1 MSILVFPT
9 CFQSVW
15 PELLGTAAV
24 CGPVHANHLPLPASP
39 LVIPKKDW
47 KLRILVSFWL
57 KTRRRNFASYDPA
70 INQVYTSYG
79 GFAHRG
85 HWGTKQDLPVKRKQK
100 VQDPLVSSS
109 GGRGSAR
116 RNPVAFISALD
127 SSEGQTEWTSAE
139 KDVRWLRRLEELGS
153 GTRLN
158 EMSAWSKRVGNYGG
172 RAIGNV
178 DSEFGSSGLE
188 TSQQMSSAL
197 PNIQSMSERQFK
209 SYIAKLRGQ
218 RERFHEFLQETGVKN
233 EGGGDRPLAMYAY
246 AQMPS
251 THHTR
256 FLAHM
261 NHEAAV
267 QPSSNTLTPVPHP
280 SGGLDYLNPTPLM
293 SQLLFPNPVKGRY
306 VQPPERSTKMALSY
320 KYDSTAI
327 VSVAGYNAILQP
339 DESSAATQ
347 AINWNKLAEGDVSQS
362 PDKASSDYR
371 VESMELYQVPSVVG
385 KSRQGIETAEIKIRV
400 RDYSKRRLNRP
411 NPHRPGTFEYV
422 SHEDT
427 RTLNADP
434 VSLKGAERW
443 TRPNTP
449 IRPYEEKREEASR
462 PMMELLDQLL
472 DTPPPGKGKF

>member
-1 MSILVFPT
+1 MSGGVAPSTFST
-9 CFQSVW
+9 
-15 PELLGTAAV
+15 LL
-24 CGPVHANHLPLPASP
+24 
-39 LVIPKKDW
+39 
-47 KLRILVSFWL
+47 
-57 KTRRRNFASYDPA
+57 RRSKFASYDPA
-70 INQVYTSYG
+70 INQIYTSYG

-85 HWGTKQDLPVKRKQK
+85 HWGIKRDLPVKRKHK

-139 KDVRWLRRLEELGS
+139 KDTRWLRRLEELGS
-153 GTRLN
+153 GTHLHDA
-158 EMSAWSKRVGNYGG
+158 SAWSKRVGNSGG
-172 RAIGNV
+172 RAIGNI
-178 DSEFGSSGLE
+178 DSEFGSSESE

-209 SYIAKLRGQ
+209 SYVAKLRGQ
-218 RERFHEFLQETGVKN
+218 REKFRGFLQATGVKN
-233 EGGGDRPLAMYAY
+233 EEGEDRPLAMYAY
-246 AQMPS
+246 AQVPS

-261 NHEAAV
+261 NHEAAI
-267 QPSSNTLTPVPHP
+267 QPSSNTLAPVPHP

-306 VQPPERSTKMALSY
+306 VQPPERSTRMGFFQ

-327 VSVAGYNAILQP
+327 VSVGGYNAILQP

-347 AINWNKLAEGDVSQS
+347 AINWNKLAERDFSQ
-362 PDKASSDYR
+362 PPEQASSDYR
-371 VESMELYQVPSVVG
+371 VESLELLEVPSVVG
-385 KSRQGIETAEIKIRV
+385 ESRQGIQSANIKIRV
-400 RDYSKRRLNRP
+400 RDYSKRRLDRA

-422 SHEDT
+422 SHVDT
-427 RTLNADP
+427 RTLSADP
-434 VSLKGAERW
+434 VSLKADERW
-443 TRPNTP
+443 STQDTP
-449 IRPYEEKREEASR
+449 MRSYEEKKEASR

-472 DTPPPGKGKF
+472 DTPLPGKGRF

>member
-1 MSILVFPT
+1 MSA
-9 CFQSVW
+9 SVA
-15 PELLGTAAV
+15 PSAFSTLL
-24 CGPVHANHLPLPASP
+24 
-39 LVIPKKDW
+39 
-47 KLRILVSFWL
+47 
-57 KTRRRNFASYDPA
+57 RRSKFASYDPA

-85 HWGTKQDLPVKRKQK
+85 HWGTKRDLPVKRKHK

-127 SSEGQTEWTSAE
+127 SSEGQTEWASAE
-139 KDVRWLRRLEELGS
+139 KDARWLRRLEELGS

-158 EMSAWSKRVGNYGG
+158 DMSAWSKRVGNSGG

-178 DSEFGSSGLE
+178 DSEFGSSE
-188 TSQQMSSAL
+188 SENSQQMSSAL
-197 PNIQSMSERQFK
+197 PNIQAMSERQFK

-218 RERFHEFLQETGVKN
+218 REQFHGFLQEAGVKSE
-233 EGGGDRPLAMYAY
+233 EGKGRPLAMYAH
-246 AQMPS
+246 AQVQS
-251 THHTR
+251 TYHTR
-256 FLAHM
+256 FLAHI
-261 NHEAAV
+261 NHEAAI
-267 QPSSNTLTPVPHP
+267 QPTSNTLTPVPHP

-306 VQPPERSTKMALSY
+306 VQSPERHTRAGLPPKF
-320 KYDSTAI
+320 DSTAV

-347 AINWNKLAEGDVSQS
+347 AVNWNKLAERDFSQS
-362 PDKASSDYR
+362 PEQASSDYR
-371 VESMELYQVPSVVG
+371 VENLELYEVPSVVG
-385 KSRQGIETAEIKIRV
+385 KSRQGIQSAEIKIRV
-400 RDYSKRRLNRP
+400 RDYSKRPQERA

-422 SHEDT
+422 SHIDT

-434 VSLKGAERW
+434 VSLKATERW
-443 TRPNTP
+443 STQPTSKTP
-449 IRPYEEKREEASR
+449 MRPYEEKREEASR

-472 DTPPPGKGKF
+472 NSPPPGKGKF

>member
-1 MSILVFPT
+1 MSSGVAPSAFST
-9 CFQSVW
+9 
-15 PELLGTAAV
+15 LL
-24 CGPVHANHLPLPASP
+24 
-39 LVIPKKDW
+39 
-47 KLRILVSFWL
+47 
-57 KTRRRNFASYDPA
+57 RRSKFASYDPA

-85 HWGTKQDLPVKRKQK
+85 HWGIKRDLPVKRKHK

-127 SSEGQTEWTSAE
+127 SSEGQTEWASAE
-139 KDVRWLRRLEELGS
+139 KDARWLRRLEELGS

-158 EMSAWSKRVGNYGG
+158 ESSAWSKRVGNSGG

-178 DSEFGSSGLE
+178 DSEFGSSESE

-209 SYIAKLRGQ
+209 SYIDKLRSQ
-218 RERFHEFLQETGVKN
+218 REQFHAFLQEAGVRSE
-233 EGGGDRPLAMYAY
+233 EGEGRPLAMYAY
-246 AQMPS
+246 AQVTS

-261 NHEAAV
+261 NHEAAT
-267 QPSSNTLTPVPHP
+267 QPTSNTLTPVPHP
-280 SGGLDYLNPTPLM
+280 SGGLDYLNPTHLM

-306 VQPPERSTKMALSY
+306 IQPPERNTRTALIQ
-320 KYDSTAI
+320 KYDSTAV
-327 VSVAGYNAILQP
+327 VSIAGYNAILQP

-347 AINWNKLAEGDVSQS
+347 AVNWNKLAERDFSQ
-362 PDKASSDYR
+362 PPEQASSDYR
-371 VESMELYQVPSVVG
+371 VETMELYEVPSVVG
-385 KSRQGIETAEIKIRV
+385 KSRQGIQGADIKIRV
-400 RDYSKRRLNRP
+400 RDYSKRRLERA

-422 SHEDT
+422 SHVDT
-427 RTLNADP
+427 RTLNANP
-434 VSLKGAERW
+434 VSLKGTEKWIPQPSAA
-443 TRPNTP
+443 
-449 IRPYEEKREEASR
+449 RPYAEGREEHST

-472 DTPPPGKGKF
+472 DSPHPGKGKP

>member
-1 MSILVFPT
+1 MSGGVAPSAFST
-9 CFQSVW
+9 
-15 PELLGTAAV
+15 LL
-24 CGPVHANHLPLPASP
+24 
-39 LVIPKKDW
+39 
-47 KLRILVSFWL
+47 
-57 KTRRRNFASYDPA
+57 RRSKFATYDPA

-85 HWGTKQDLPVKRKQK
+85 HWGTKRDLPVKRKHK

-127 SSEGQTEWTSAE
+127 SSEGQTEWSSAE
-139 KDVRWLRRLEELGS
+139 KDARWLRRLEELGS

-158 EMSAWSKRVGNYGG
+158 DTSAWSKRVGNSGG

-178 DSEFGSSGLE
+178 DSEFGSSESE

-197 PNIQSMSERQFK
+197 PNTQSMSERQFK
-209 SYIAKLRGQ
+209 SYIDKLRGQ
-218 RERFHEFLQETGVKN
+218 REQFHGFLQQAGVHSE
-233 EGGGDRPLAMYAY
+233 EGKDRPVPMYAY
-246 AQMPS
+246 AQVPS

-267 QPSSNTLTPVPHP
+267 QPTSNTLTPVPHP

-306 VQPPERSTKMALSY
+306 VQPPERNSRMLFQKF
-320 KYDSTAI
+320 DSTAV
-327 VSVAGYNAILQP
+327 VSVAGYNAILQS
-339 DESSAATQ
+339 DESSAVTQ
-347 AINWNKLAEGDVSQS
+347 AVNWNKLAERDFSQ
-362 PDKASSDYR
+362 PPEQASSDYR
-371 VESMELYQVPSVVG
+371 VESLELYEVPSVVG
-385 KSRQGIETAEIKIRV
+385 KSRQGIQGAEIKIRV
-400 RDYSKRRLNRP
+400 RDYSKRHLERA

-422 SHEDT
+422 SHNDT

-434 VSLKGAERW
+434 VSLKATERW
-443 TRPNTP
+443 SAEPSTPMRPFD
-449 IRPYEEKREEASR
+449 EKRKEETSR

>member
-1 MSILVFPT
+1 MSGGVTPSAFST
-9 CFQSVW
+9 
-15 PELLGTAAV
+15 LL
-24 CGPVHANHLPLPASP
+24 
-39 LVIPKKDW
+39 
-47 KLRILVSFWL
+47 
-57 KTRRRNFASYDPA
+57 RRSKFASYDPT
-70 INQVYTSYG
+70 INQAYTSYG

-85 HWGTKQDLPVKRKQK
+85 HWGTKRDLPGKRKHK

-127 SSEGQTEWTSAE
+127 SSEGQTEWSSAE

-158 EMSAWSKRVGNYGG
+158 DTSAWSKRVGNSSG

-178 DSEFGSSGLE
+178 DSEFGSSESE

-209 SYIAKLRGQ
+209 SYITKLRGQ
-218 RERFHEFLQETGVKN
+218 REEFHKFLQDTGVKSE
-233 EGGGDRPLAMYAY
+233 EGENRPLPMYAY
-246 AQMPS
+246 AQVTS

-261 NHEAAV
+261 NHEAAI
-267 QPSSNTLTPVPHP
+267 QPTSNTLAPVPHP

-306 VQPPERSTKMALSY
+306 VQSPERNPKMSLFQ
-320 KYDSTAI
+320 KYDGTAV
-327 VSVAGYNAILQP
+327 VSVAGYNAILQS

-347 AINWNKLAEGDVSQS
+347 AVNWNKLAERDFSQ
-362 PDKASSDYR
+362 PPEQASSDYR
-371 VESMELYQVPSVVG
+371 VEGMELYEVPSVVG
-385 KSRQGIETAEIKIRV
+385 KSRQGIQSADIKIRV
-400 RDYSKRRLNRP
+400 RDYSKRRFERA

-422 SHEDT
+422 SHNDT

-434 VSLKGAERW
+434 ISLKASEKW
-443 TRPNTP
+443 STQLEAKTP
-449 IRPYEEKREEASR
+449 MRPYEEKKGDTSR

-472 DTPPPGKGKF
+472 DTPHPGKGRF